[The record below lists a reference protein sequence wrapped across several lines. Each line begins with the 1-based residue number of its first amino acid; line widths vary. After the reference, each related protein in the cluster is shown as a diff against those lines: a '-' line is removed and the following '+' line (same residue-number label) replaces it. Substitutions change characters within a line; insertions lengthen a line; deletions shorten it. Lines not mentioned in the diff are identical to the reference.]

1 LTDRS
6 AAPLRRNREFVALL
20 SGQLLSS
27 LGTQLTS
34 IAYPLLVLAVTGSPA
49 QAGAVASARL
59 IPFAVLAL
67 AAGVAADRWNRK
79 RLMIGADAVRALA
92 VASLGAAVALDRF
105 ALSLALVV
113 AFVEGAGATV
123 FGAAQ
128 AGALR
133 AVVPRRQLPA
143 AVAAGRARISAVRLL
158 GPPLGGALF
167 QLGRALPFIV
177 DAVSYVFSTVSLLVM
192 RTPFQEERR
201 RDAAPLRAQVAEGFR
216 FLWENPFLRTTSF
229 LYGIGNLTIPAVLFI
244 IVVVGEDQGLTGG
257 EIGVLVALFGAFTLL
272 GAVVSPLFRR
282 TLSVRAIM
290 LLEFWTGLG
299 AVLFLIWP
307 DVYVLA
313 VAILPQAISLP
324 VTDSVVEG
332 YRLGLTPDRL
342 LGRVESVRSNI
353 SLLIAPVGPLVAG
366 FLLDTTS
373 ARATVACFLVLTLA
387 LALWGTFSPTLR
399 NAPSLD
405 ELDAHVP
412 QNVSNAP

>member
-1 LTDRS
+1 
-6 AAPLRRNREFVALL
+6 LL

-67 AAGVAADRWNRK
+67 PAGVAADRWNRK

-143 AVAAGRARISAVRLL
+143 AVAAGRARMSAVRLL

-201 RDAAPLRAQVAEGFR
+201 RDAAPLRVQVAEGFR
-216 FLWENPFLRTTSF
+216 FLWDNPFLRTTSF
-229 LYGIGNLTIPAVLFI
+229 LYGIGNLTIPAVLFV

-299 AVLFLIWP
+299 TALFLIWP

-313 VAILPQAISLP
+313 AAILPQAISLP

-342 LGRVESVRSNI
+342 LGRVESVRSSI

-366 FLLDTTS
+366 FLLDTIS
-373 ARATVACFLVLTLA
+373 ARATVACFLALTLA

-412 QNVSNAP
+412 QNVSKAP

>member
-1 LTDRS
+1 
-6 AAPLRRNREFVALL
+6 LL

-67 AAGVAADRWNRK
+67 PAGVAADRWNRK

-143 AVAAGRARISAVRLL
+143 AVAAGRARMSAVRLL

-177 DAVSYVFSTVSLLVM
+177 DAVSHVFSTVSLLVM

-201 RDAAPLRAQVAEGFR
+201 RDAAPLRVQVAEGFR
-216 FLWENPFLRTTSF
+216 FLWDNPFLRTTSF
-229 LYGIGNLTIPAVLFI
+229 LYGIGNLTIPAVLFV

-299 AVLFLIWP
+299 TALFLIWP

-313 VAILPQAISLP
+313 AAILPQAISLP

-342 LGRVESVRSNI
+342 LGRVESVRSSI

-366 FLLDTTS
+366 FLLDTIS
-373 ARATVACFLVLTLA
+373 ARATVACFLALTLA

-412 QNVSNAP
+412 QNVSKAP